1 MFSWLRILDATLL
14 SIILNVPTAFIA
26 LVDAHVHHHILWSQA
41 VVPPFSQLHP
51 QRLFPFCVDDL

>member
-26 LVDAHVHHHILWSQA
+26 LVDAHVHHHSLLVTSCGTSLFSAPSTEA
-41 VVPPFSQLHP
+41 VPL
-51 QRLFPFCVDDL
+51 LC